1 MNLSKIEKA
10 LKGMG
15 IEISQVNN
23 DGENGLVILAN
34 KTYNIINKT
43 KSIGCIVDFEF
54 SLDANADL
62 ESLTRKIVD
71 VNPLIPQLNESDIV
85 DLKSN
90 VIQSLNNNSNNSKTL
105 TTFNIF
111 GNAPQIKDALTFIED
126 GGLGLANYESLLLIN
141 FLKGVEKRMIQIEK
155 LLEQSIQ
162 QNQKNEVNTD
172 TDQLLDVKGVA
183 ELLGL
188 AIPTIHSKVN
198 RNELPYMKRG
208 KYLYFKKSEIMEY
221 LNRGKVLSNDEIEL
235 LASKK
240 LNSKK

>member
-1 MNLSKIEKA
+1 MNLTKIEKA

-34 KTYNIINKT
+34 KTYNIINES
-43 KSIGCIVDFEF
+43 KSVGCIVDFEF

-71 VNPLIPQLNESDIV
+71 VNPLIPQLIESDIV

-90 VIQSLNNNSNNSKTL
+90 VIQSLNNTNDSNTL
-105 TTFNIF
+105 STFNIF

-141 FLKGVEKRMIQIEK
+141 FLKGVEKRMMQIEK

-235 LASKK
+235 LARKK
-240 LNSKK
+240 LNSNR

>member
-1 MNLSKIEKA
+1 MNMSQSKIEEA
-10 LKGMG
+10 LKDMG
-15 IEISQVNN
+15 LEISHV
-23 DGENGLVILAN
+23 DKYGENGLVLLAN
-34 KTYNIINKT
+34 KTYNIILDK
-43 KSIGCIVDFEF
+43 KRVGCIVNFEF
-54 SLDANADL
+54 TLDAKENL

-71 VNPLIPQLNESDIV
+71 VNPLIPELNETAIV

-90 VIQSLNNNSNNSKTL
+90 LIESFSNDSGKNFN
-105 TTFNIF
+105 FNIL
-111 GNAPQIKDALTFIED
+111 GNSPQIKDALSYIED

-155 LLEQSIQ
+155 LLELAIQ
-162 QNQKNEVNTD
+162 QNQKNESVSDN
-172 TDQLLDVKGVA
+172 DQLLDVKGVA

-208 KYLYFKKSEIMEY
+208 KFLYFKKSEILEY

-235 LASKK
+235 LARKK
-240 LNSKK
+240 LNSNR